1 MSLKREK
8 NKKNI
13 LTFGKENNELEVPIK
28 ATGSLNWVGS
38 FRLFKVYRK
47 VKPTRMIV
55 PTLIILYF
63 ILAQITIMF
72 LSILVSTSFLPAFL
86 VGFAVWALLNKYLLW
101 VLKETTV
108 RTIIK
113 EGYTPLKNEDKQ
125 YVDALYL

>member
-1 MSLKREK
+1 MKREK

-72 LSILVSTSFLPAFL
+72 FSILVSTSFLPAFL

>member
-1 MSLKREK
+1 MKREK
-8 NKKNI
+8 NKKNM

-72 LSILVSTSFLPAFL
+72 FSILVSTSFLPAFL

-113 EGYTPLKNEDKQ
+113 EGYTPLNNEDKQ